1 MPIPVFEY
9 CVTVQPSDIDEMNH
23 ANNVCYVRW
32 MQEAAI
38 AHSTYNGWSTPRYL
52 ESGFAWVARRH
63 TIEYLQPALVGDKL
77 IVQTWVADFKRVTS
91 RRKYR
96 FLRKSDLIGMDT
108 KIESDSN
115 RIGHEDRCS
124 LTFDRSLPAGSFVR
138 GNRVIAVAETHWA
151 FLSIKHRRPVKIPP
165 EVADCFLPVGEEPTQ
180 SMLQS

>member
-63 TIEYLQPALVGDKL
+63 TVEYLQPAFVGDEL
-77 IVQTWVADFKRVTS
+77 IVRTWVADFKRVTS
-91 RRKYR
+91 RRKYQ
-96 FLRKSDLIGMDT
+96 FLRKSDLVVVAI
-108 KIESDSN
+108 
-115 RIGHEDRCS
+115 
-124 LTFDRSLPAGSFVR
+124 
-138 GNRVIAVAETHWA
+138 AETHWA
-151 FLSIKHRRPVKIPP
+151 FLSIEHRRPAKIPP
-165 EVADCFLPVGEEPTQ
+165 EVADCFMPIGEEPE
-180 SMLQS
+180 